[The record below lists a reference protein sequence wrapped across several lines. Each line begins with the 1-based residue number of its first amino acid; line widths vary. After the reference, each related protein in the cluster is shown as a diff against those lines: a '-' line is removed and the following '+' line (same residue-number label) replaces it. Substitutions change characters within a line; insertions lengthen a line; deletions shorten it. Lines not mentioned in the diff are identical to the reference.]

1 MFRSPPRPSRLPLP
15 HPLAFISPARPNE
28 CSPGKRVCVCVCMAP
43 PARLPLAWRGKSSRS
58 AVARPSSPT
67 APPPSLQPVNTKSG
81 KKAHI
86 TSSLRVKDRP
96 PCERLLRAPLFP
108 HIAGDYTL
116 CHLRADLAFLPTQA
130 PNIKYQLPSR
140 PANTH
145 ALGIT
150 GHPRNKAGA
159 DVLLRPPNQDLDARI
174 HTFAAAAQ
182 KLRGQE
188 VPDVLLL

>member
-1 MFRSPPRPSRLPLP
+1 MGPRQDT
-15 HPLAFISPARPNE
+15 
-28 CSPGKRVCVCVCMAP
+28 RVCGWVGVSEHGSPSETATGVEGQKLSLSGC
-43 PARLPLAWRGKSSRS
+43 PLQPQRS
-58 AVARPSSPT
+58 
-67 APPPSLQPVNTKSG
+67 PPSLQPVNTKSG

-96 PCERLLRAPLFP
+96 PCEWLLRALLFN

-116 CHLRADLAFLPTQA
+116 CHLRADLAFLSTQA
-130 PNIKYQLPSR
+130 QNIKYQLPNQ

-145 ALGIT
+145 AVGIT

-159 DVLLRPPNQDLDARI
+159 DVPLRPPNQDLDSRF
-174 HTFAAAAQ
+174 HSSAAAAQ
-182 KLRGQE
+182 DLREQK